1 MFLKNKYTMNYKII
15 DIPKIN
21 NAKGNIGVVENDT
34 IPFDVK
40 RVYYLFDVPSGAKRG
55 GHAHKKLKQVILA
68 ISGSFDVVLK
78 DGKSKEIIKL
88 NRPDKGLLIEN
99 NIWRELENTMGS
111 KSNHAQMQKL
121 VVQMKDELEKI
132 KEQVLNVCHSEL
144 VSESNCFHKLSQLGL
159 DSSIKFIFHSLCQF
173 FNCFSLVIAS
183 LTY

>member
-1 MFLKNKYTMNYKII
+1 MKYKII

-21 NAKGNIGVVENDT
+21 NTKGNIGVVENDT

-78 DGKSKEIIKL
+78 DGKSKEIITL

-99 NIWRELENTMGS
+99 NIWRELENFSSGS
-111 KSNHAQMQKL
+111 VCL
-121 VVQMKDELEKI
+121 VLASEEFSEADYIRNYKDY
-132 KEQVLNVCHSEL
+132 
-144 VSESNCFHKLSQLGL
+144 LSFLK
-159 DSSIKFIFHSLCQF
+159 D
-173 FNCFSLVIAS
+173 
-183 LTY
+183 